1 MTLTTAALRAGY
13 AARDH
18 GAVAAPVMR
27 AFHYRDFDLP
37 RLIEAKGDTTISVCL
52 PARDEEDTVGDIVEV
67 IQHELVERRPLV
79 DEIVV
84 IDDRSVDGT
93 AKVAADAGARV
104 VQTDEVL
111 TQFDDLGGKGDALWR
126 SVFAA
131 EGDVIVWCDADIRN
145 FGARF
150 VLGLVGPLLMR
161 SDIGFVK
168 GYYDRPIDGR
178 HGEGGRVTE
187 LVARP
192 LVSLLFPHLSTI
204 VQPLAGEYAGRREL
218 LEQLPFATGYGVD
231 LALLIDISEKFG
243 METIAQVDLG
253 TRIHRNR
260 SLDDLSPQSMAIMQT
275 VLARAGVALP
285 HEGTARPLVRP
296 GADPVSVALVD
307 RPPLI
312 DLANY
317 RRRSA

>member
-1 MTLTTAALRAGY
+1 MTAALQEGQLT
-13 AARDH
+13 RDH
-18 GAVAAPVMR
+18 GAVPAPVVR
-27 AFHYRDFDLP
+27 AFHYRDFDLA
-37 RLIEAKGDTTISVCL
+37 RLVEAKRDTRISVCL
-52 PARDEEDTVGDIVEV
+52 PARDEEDTVGDIVDL
-67 IQHELVERRPLV
+67 IQRELVERKPLV
-79 DEIVV
+79 DEILV

-93 AKVAADAGARV
+93 AKRAADAGARV
-104 VQTDEVL
+104 VSTEEVL
-111 TQFDDLGGKGDALWR
+111 PAFDDLGGKGDALWR

-150 VLGLVGPLLMR
+150 VLGLVGPLLTR
-161 SDIGFVK
+161 NDIGFVK
-168 GYYDRPIDGR
+168 GYYDRPLDGR

-204 VQPLAGEYAGRREL
+204 VQPLAGEYAGRREV

-231 LALLIDISEKFG
+231 LALLIDISARFG

-260 SLDDLSPQSMAIMQT
+260 SLDDLSPQSMAIIQT
-275 VLARAGVALP
+275 VLGRAGVSLP
-285 HEGTARPLVRP
+285 HDGPARPLIRP
-296 GADPVSVALVD
+296 GAEPVLLPTTD

-312 DLANY
+312 ELPAY

>member
-1 MTLTTAALRAGY
+1 MP
-13 AARDH
+13 
-18 GAVAAPVMR
+18 APVVR
-27 AFHYRDFDLP
+27 AFHYREFDLG
-37 RLIEAKGDTTISVCL
+37 RLLEAKRDTTISVCL
-52 PARDEEDTVGDIVEV
+52 PARDEEDTVGDIVEL

-79 DEIVV
+79 DEILV

-93 AKVAADAGARV
+93 AKRAADAGARV
-104 VQTDEVL
+104 VSTEEIL
-111 TQFDDLGGKGDALWR
+111 PAFDDLGGKGDALWR

-131 EGDVIVWCDADIRN
+131 DGDLIVWCDADIRN

-150 VLGLVGPLLMR
+150 VLGLVGPLLTR
-161 SDIGFVK
+161 SDVGFVK
-168 GYYDRPIDGR
+168 GYYDRPLDGR

-204 VQPLAGEYAGRREL
+204 VQPLAGEYAGRREI

-231 LALLIDISEKFG
+231 LALLIDISAQFG
-243 METIAQVDLG
+243 MEAIAQVDLG

-260 SLDDLSPQSMAIMQT
+260 SLDELSPQAMAIMQT
-275 VLARAGVALP
+275 VLARAGVTLP
-285 HEGTARPLVRP
+285 HGPARPLVRP
-296 GADPVSVALVD
+296 GSEPVLMPTTD
-307 RPPLI
+307 RPALI
-312 DLANY
+312 ELAAY